1 MAGCG
6 PSKVGLAWEM
16 GHYSSDLGHLEGI
29 PAQHAQHL
37 AWGTSQ
43 QAVLTHLG
51 LKFISLKGWEN
62 SMNLRLGSSGLL
74 LASHHQGVGSAC
86 GRGWS
91 ALESCPRPGP
101 HGKQFH
107 GEDPLEQPAFFL
119 GCRVSSQPGSVSGSF
134 IFLVYGHACWLQCEE
149 PIGLLRN
156 NSENKPLF
164 CS

>member
-86 GRGWS
+86 GRGGGPWRA
-91 ALESCPRPGP
+91 ALAQAPTESSSTGRTLLSSL
-101 HGKQFH
+101 H
-107 GEDPLEQPAFFL
+107 FF
-119 GCRVSSQPGSVSGSF
+119 
-134 IFLVYGHACWLQCEE
+134 
-149 PIGLLRN
+149 
-156 NSENKPLF
+156 
-164 CS
+164 